1 MMSEHYENI
10 LVASEEGVTTITINR
25 PEVKNAL
32 NPALIQELHQVLDE
46 IAMDETARVVILTGT
61 GDSFTAGA
69 DLHSFGGGRPGNPDR
84 RESYRNYHRWID
96 LLEKVRLFPM
106 STIAAVNGWALGWGF
121 NLAMVC
127 DFTIVAN
134 EAGIGIPE
142 MSYHDGPAGG
152 TIKSML
158 TYFPYKKAVYYLITG
173 EIVTGAEAE
182 KWGIATKV
190 VPRSQILEEANKL
203 ADVMKTHDPMGVWD
217 VKMKIWREL
226 YQTFPE
232 AVHDEGARPGTLKKP
247 REGSMLDRMRS
258 VRQAGRA
265 RTSS

>member
-1 MMSEHYENI
+1 MPKAYENI
-10 LVASEEGVTTITINR
+10 LVASEDGVTTITMNR

-32 NPALIQELHQVLDE
+32 NPALIQEMHQVLDE

-61 GDSFTAGA
+61 GDSFTSGA
-69 DLHSFGGGRPGNPDR
+69 DLRSFGGGRQGNPDR
-84 RESYRNYHRWID
+84 QEGYRNYHGWID

-142 MSYHDGPAGG
+142 MSYDDGPAGG
-152 TIKSML
+152 TIKSLL

-190 VPRSQILEEANKL
+190 VPRTQILEESNKL
-203 ADVMKTHDPMGVWD
+203 AAVMKAHDPMGVWGL
-217 VKMKIWREL
+217 KLKIWKEL
-226 YQTFPE
+226 YQPFAE
-232 AVHDEGARPGTLKKP
+232 AVQSEGANPSTLKKP
-247 REGSMLDRMRS
+247 REGSMLDHMRS
-258 VRQAGRA
+258 VRQARRA
-265 RTSS
+265 RTG